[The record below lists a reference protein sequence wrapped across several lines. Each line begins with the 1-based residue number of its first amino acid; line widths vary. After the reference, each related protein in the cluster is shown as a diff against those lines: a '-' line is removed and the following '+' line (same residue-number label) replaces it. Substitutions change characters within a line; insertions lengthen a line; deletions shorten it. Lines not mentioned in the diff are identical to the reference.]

1 MGCRFLTLLCMR
13 GRARSGKGSGRA
25 KKGGAG
31 GKYTWEGAGGA
42 LLAGDDLEVRA
53 RCGTLRGHG
62 GPSKPGCCCMAHYS
76 VTVSTLTSL
85 QARLRL
91 AEWPARACRHEGML
105 CHRDN
110 PHADA

>member
-1 MGCRFLTLLCMR
+1 MR

-53 RCGTLRGHG
+53 QRGHG
-62 GPSKPGCCCMAHYS
+62 GPRRPSCCCVTRFI
-76 VTVSTLTSL
+76 VTVSTLASL
-85 QARLRL
+85 QARLRTGMTC
-91 AEWPARACRHEGML
+91 ADMPAQRY
-105 CHRDN
+105 
-110 PHADA
+110 

>member
-1 MGCRFLTLLCMR
+1 MVCRVLTLLYMR

-53 RCGTLRGHG
+53 LRHAAR
-62 GPSKPGCCCMAHYS
+62 PRWPIKAWLLLYDPLHYLCEHACLSASKAAFF
-76 VTVSTLTSL
+76 TLTMTL
-85 QARLRL
+85 TCADM
-91 AEWPARACRHEGML
+91 PA
-105 CHRDN
+105 
-110 PHADA
+110 